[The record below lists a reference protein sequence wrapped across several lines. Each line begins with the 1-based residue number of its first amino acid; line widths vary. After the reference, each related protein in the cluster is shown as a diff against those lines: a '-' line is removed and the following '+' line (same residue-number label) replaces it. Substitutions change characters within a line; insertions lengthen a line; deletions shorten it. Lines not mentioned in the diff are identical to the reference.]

1 MTLARHGADVLEIAD
16 EITETYVDVFC
27 VPPWNREPAPTRT
40 AFRQRL
46 GTDALRPGFR
56 AVVATSA
63 QGIDGFAS
71 GWTTGAPF
79 RTDRAYG
86 KVAEQLGPDRLATQV
101 VGAFEVD
108 ELAVRVRARGT
119 GLGRRLLTEL
129 VRGVPDG
136 RAWLLTARKVADTV
150 AFYHRVGWHPVEPVA
165 GADNGIVV
173 FLSPDHPAARLT
185 R

>member
-1 MTLARHGADVLEIAD
+1 MSLVSYGKDVLVLAD
-16 EITETYVDVFC
+16 EITEAYVEVFAA
-27 VPPWNREPAPTRT
+27 PPWHREPAPTRT
-40 AFRQRL
+40 AFRERL

-56 AVVATSA
+56 AVVAASED
-63 QGIDGFAS
+63 GIDGFVT

-86 KVAEQLGPDRLATQV
+86 KVAEQLGPDRLAEHL

-108 ELAVRVRARGT
+108 ELAVRERARGT

-136 RAWLLTARKVADTV
+136 RAWLLTAQNAVDTV
-150 AFYHRVGWHPVEPVA
+150 AFYHRIGWHAVEPVA

-173 FLSPDHPAARLT
+173 FLAPDHPAAV
-185 R
+185 